1 MELSIIIVNYNVKHF
16 LEQCLKSVYKAL
28 NGIKAEIIVVD
39 NNSIDGSLN
48 LIKEKFKEVKL
59 VSNKKNTGFSV
70 ANNQGIKMAKG
81 NNILLLNPDTIVQE
95 DTFIKCLEF
104 LDNHKDAGALGV
116 KMYDGNGRF
125 LPESKRGL
133 PTPIVAFYKIFGLA
147 YLFPQSKVFGSY
159 HLGFLSKNKDHKVDI
174 LSGAFMM
181 IKKEVLE
188 KVGLLDEAFFM
199 YGEDI
204 DLSYRIKE
212 AGYENYYF
220 SQTNIIH
227 YKGESTKKSSINYV
241 FVFYRAMVIFA
252 EKHFSKQNVKTF
264 SSLINIAIYLR
275 ASIALTQRV
284 LKRWTLPILDFIFFI
299 GFIFGVSG
307 LYQKFTEILLPE
319 ETLNY
324 LVPIYALI
332 WSCSNN
338 IFGNQNPPIKYLN
351 LVKANL
357 MGLII
362 ILTFYALLPK
372 SIQFSRAIILVSSIA
387 CFLISIFTR
396 STFNFLKIGLFKNN
410 LKQTQIIALVGSKE
424 EIQRTEN
431 LMTIGN
437 RNKKKVFKISIS
449 KIENNTEFY
458 DGDIFQLNE
467 FVNVNKIT
475 EVIFCAKDIS
485 AQNIIYSMADVNSK
499 NSVDFKIIPE
509 KSQFIIGSQSI
520 YSNETYYTTELNH
533 INSLE
538 NITKKRSFDIYISL
552 VLLLMSPLFILFFK
566 NYKKAFK
573 NINTVFIGNK
583 TWIGYEESSFKN
595 KLPKIKSGIFSIV
608 DNDKKMEEETVD
620 KINIIYAKDY
630 NIMLDLKILL
640 KNIFKT
646 N

>member
-28 NGIKAEIIVVD
+28 NGIEAEIIVVD
-39 NNSIDGSLN
+39 NNSVDGSLN
-48 LIKEKFKEVKL
+48 LIGEKFKEVIL
-59 VSNKKNTGFSV
+59 VSNKKNSGFSV

-147 YLFPQSKVFGSY
+147 YLFPQSKVFGNY

-204 DLSYRIKE
+204 DLSYRIKK

-275 ASIALTQRV
+275 ASIALTQRI

-299 GFIFGVSG
+299 GFIFGVSE

-332 WSCSNN
+332 WSCSNS

-372 SIQFSRAIILVSSIA
+372 SIQFSRAIILVSSIT

-396 STFNFLKIGLFKNN
+396 FTFNFLKIGLFKNN

-437 RNKKKVFKISIS
+437 RTKKKVFKISTS
-449 KIENNTEFY
+449 KIENNNEFY

-499 NSVDFKIIPE
+499 NTVDFKIIPE

-552 VLLLMSPLFILFFK
+552 VLLLISPLFILFFK

-573 NINTVFIGNK
+573 NINTVLIGNK

-630 NIMLDLKILL
+630 NIMLDLKILV

>member
-16 LEQCLKSVYKAL
+16 LEQCLKSIYKAL
-28 NGIKAEIIVVD
+28 NGIEAEIIVVD
-39 NNSIDGSLN
+39 NNSVDGSLN
-48 LIKEKFKEVKL
+48 LIREKFKEVIL
-59 VSNKKNTGFSV
+59 VSNKKNSGFSV

-147 YLFPQSKVFGSY
+147 YLFPQSKVFGNY

-204 DLSYRIKE
+204 DLSYRIKK

-252 EKHFSKQNVKTF
+252 EKHFSKHNVKTF

-275 ASIALTQRV
+275 ASIALTQRI

-299 GFIFGVSG
+299 GFIFGVSA

-332 WSCSNN
+332 WSCSNS

-372 SIQFSRAIILVSSIA
+372 SIQFSRAIILVSSIT

-396 STFNFLKIGLFKNN
+396 FTFNFLKIGLFKNN

-437 RNKKKVFKISIS
+437 RTKKKVFKISTS
-449 KIENNTEFY
+449 KIENNNEFY

-499 NSVDFKIIPE
+499 NTVDFKIIPE

-573 NINTVFIGNK
+573 NINTVLIGNK

-630 NIMLDLKILL
+630 NIMLDLKILV

>member
-16 LEQCLKSVYKAL
+16 LEQCLKSIYKAL
-28 NGIKAEIIVVD
+28 NEIEAEIIVVD
-39 NNSIDGSLN
+39 NNSVDGSLN
-48 LIKEKFKEVKL
+48 LIREKFKEVIL
-59 VSNKKNTGFSV
+59 VSNKKNSGFSV

-147 YLFPQSKVFGSY
+147 YLFPQSKVFGNY

-188 KVGLLDEAFFM
+188 KVGPLDEAFFM

-204 DLSYRIKE
+204 DLSYRIKK

-275 ASIALTQRV
+275 ASIALTQRI

-299 GFIFGVSG
+299 GFIFGVSE

-332 WSCSNN
+332 WSCSNS

-372 SIQFSRAIILVSSIA
+372 SIQFSRVIILVSSIT

-396 STFNFLKIGLFKNN
+396 FTFNFLKIGLFKNN

-437 RNKKKVFKISIS
+437 RTKKKVFKISIS
-449 KIENNTEFY
+449 KIENNNEFY

-499 NSVDFKIIPE
+499 NTVDFKIIPE

-520 YSNETYYTTELNH
+520 YTNETYYTTELNH

-552 VLLLMSPLFILFFK
+552 VLLLISPLFILFFK

-573 NINTVFIGNK
+573 NINTVLIGNK

-608 DNDKKMEEETVD
+608 DNNKKMEEETVD

-630 NIMLDLKILL
+630 NIMLDLKILV

>member
-28 NGIKAEIIVVD
+28 NGIEAEIIVVD
-39 NNSIDGSLN
+39 NNSVDGSLN
-48 LIKEKFKEVKL
+48 LIREKFNEVIL
-59 VSNKKNTGFSV
+59 VSNKKNSGFSV

-204 DLSYRIKE
+204 DLSYRIKK

-264 SSLINIAIYLR
+264 SNLINIAIYLR
-275 ASIALTQRV
+275 ASIALTQRI

-299 GFIFGVSG
+299 GFIFGVSE

-332 WSCSNN
+332 WSCSNS

-630 NIMLDLKILL
+630 NIMLDLKILV

-646 N
+646 Y

>member
-16 LEQCLKSVYKAL
+16 LEQCLKSIYKAL
-28 NGIKAEIIVVD
+28 NGIEAEIIVVD
-39 NNSIDGSLN
+39 NNSVDGSLN
-48 LIKEKFKEVKL
+48 LIREKFNEVIL
-59 VSNKKNTGFSV
+59 VSNNKNSGFSV

-147 YLFPQSKVFGSY
+147 YLFPQSKVFGNY

-204 DLSYRIKE
+204 DLSYRIKK

-275 ASIALTQRV
+275 ASIALTQRI

-299 GFIFGVSG
+299 GFIFGVSA

-332 WSCSNN
+332 WSCSNS

-372 SIQFSRAIILVSSIA
+372 SIQFSRVIILVSSIT

-396 STFNFLKIGLFKNN
+396 FTFNFLKIGLFKNN

-437 RNKKKVFKISIS
+437 RTKKKVFKISTS
-449 KIENNTEFY
+449 KIENNNEFY

-499 NSVDFKIIPE
+499 NTVDFKIIPE

-573 NINTVFIGNK
+573 NINTVLIGNK

-630 NIMLDLKILL
+630 NIMLDLKILV